1 MSEPIELEDGKYTFK
16 VVEDTLTC
24 KRYNEDW
31 RIFLGD
37 KAVMALFQYALKL
50 QAKIAD
56 DTCTCGYIL
65 PSRNANNPEVH
76 KENCNFRLTIEGLK
90 NE

>member
-1 MSEPIELEDGKYTFK
+1 MDEPIELEDGKYTFQ
-16 VVEDTLTC
+16 VVDSTLTC
-24 KRYNEDW
+24 KRYNEGW
-31 RIFLGD
+31 RVLSGD

-56 DTCTCGYIL
+56 SACNCGYIL
-65 PSRNANNPEVH
+65 PSQCANNPDVH
-76 KENCNFRLTIEGLK
+76 REDCNFRETIEGLK